1 MTPLH
6 YTDVTLSL
14 IIEEKRN
21 KLHRLYDRI
30 EKKRMESKLAE
41 SKKMEAAMGHHV
53 DSQGKPVTSPK
64 LSDYEKNKLNN
75 GKSHI
80 EITCSSIGSTSR
92 SLPPS
97 ATLRGTN

>member
-1 MTPLH
+1 
-6 YTDVTLSL
+6 
-14 IIEEKRN
+14 
-21 KLHRLYDRI
+21 
-30 EKKRMESKLAE
+30 
-41 SKKMEAAMGHHV
+41 MGHHV